1 MIKFLILS
9 LSIDINE
16 SCWFPWKLLYL
27 LDILLSCI
35 YIIKLTQH
43 IGFLTLAEIAQ
54 IIEGN
59 HGNDLKEG

>member
-43 IGFLTLAEIAQ
+43 IGFLTLVGMERLV
-54 IIEGN
+54 EGN
-59 HGNDLKEG
+59 HGIDSKRG